1 LWLSEGGG
9 FRPVALHGLPPALA
23 AERQRDMILRP
34 DPDHPF
40 SRLIHTKQVVH
51 VDDITAEPAYIRGFR
66 PLVSLVDIGG
76 ARTLL
81 MGPMLKEQE
90 LVGAIAIYRQ
100 EPLSLTDKRIY
111 LLLHLPRQ
119 ALYALEDVRPLN
131 EMGERTTELARSV
144 EELQALG
151 EVSQAVN
158 STLDLQTVL
167 STIVAKAVQLSATD
181 GGAIYEFDEDSREFQ
196 LRATHGA
203 DEAMIAAIQ
212 KQGI

>member
-1 LWLSEGGG
+1 GGG

-76 ARTLL
+76 AHTLL
-81 MGPMLKEQE
+81 MVPILQEQE

-100 EPLSLTDKRIY
+100 ELLPFTDKQIDLVSNFARQAVIAIENVRLLKECGSAPLSLR
-111 LLLHLPRQ
+111 
-119 ALYALEDVRPLN
+119 
-131 EMGERTTELARSV
+131 ARSRSCRRS
-144 EELQALG
+144 AR
-151 EVSQAVN
+151 SARR
-158 STLDLQTVL
+158 STRR
-167 STIVAKAVQLSATD
+167 STC
-181 GGAIYEFDEDSREFQ
+181 
-196 LRATHGA
+196 
-203 DEAMIAAIQ
+203 
-212 KQGI
+212 